1 MRGGKVRTSTPTAQQ
16 PHRVEVLGC
25 SVDPLTIRA
34 TVSRC
39 DGIIHSGR
47 FSQQLSINAAK
58 VAALRND
65 ERLRQ
70 IASECKLVSV
80 DGQSVVWAS
89 RLLGSPVPERVPG
102 IDLMFELLALAERQG
117 YRVYILGARQHVLDA
132 AVTKL
137 QQRYPRLNLCGWH
150 DGFFSED
157 DEAMIVEEVRS
168 ASPNILLVAM
178 TSPRKEY
185 WLAEHGPSTGAQF
198 GMGVGGSIDVVA
210 GVTRRAPKWMQRAG
224 LEWFYRLVQEPRRLG
239 RRYAVTNVRFTALL
253 GSELVRRRARSRRS
267 SV

>member
-1 MRGGKVRTSTPTAQQ
+1 MRTSTPTTQQ

-58 VAALRND
+58 VAALRSD

-89 RLLGSPVPERVPG
+89 RLLGCPIPERVPG
-102 IDLMFELLALAERQG
+102 IDLMFELLALAERRG
-117 YRVYILGARQHVLDA
+117 YRVYILGARQHVLER
-132 AVTKL
+132 AVQRL
-137 QQRYPRLNLCGWH
+137 QQRYPRLSICGWH
-150 DGFFSED
+150 DGYFSEG
-157 DEAMIVEEVRS
+157 DEAIIVDEIRS

-178 TSPRKEY
+178 SSPRKEY

-239 RRYAVTNVRFTALL
+239 RRYTVTNIQFLGLL
-253 GSELVRRRARSRRS
+253 AAELVRTRVGRRRRAI
-267 SV
+267 